1 MTIKEGVAWQGCPVS
16 QCILLARGAGV
27 WHDRTMKLGWIFG
40 LVAAFCLSAQVHTYG
55 ADWELV
61 TRDGREYVTLKSF
74 CDFYHFQYPGV
85 LQGDLVRLKNPQC
98 TITLKL
104 DSRESFI
111 NGVRYWLSFSIRQG
125 KEDWLISRVDLVK
138 LFEPVLRPYLID
150 SRKPVL
156 GVVIDAGHGGSDNG
170 AISSRRVMEKD
181 LTLDTA
187 FRLEKALQAA
197 GVKTVMT
204 RRSDVYVDLYER
216 AQRAASYPGY
226 IFVSIHFNSASP
238 DARGLETYCCSPR
251 GAGST
256 QSGGRVSRA
265 DYQKMPGNDNDN
277 LNALLA
283 SEVHK
288 MAALLNPNDIEA
300 DRGVKRAR
308 FVVLRQNTV
317 PGVLVE
323 GGFLSNRMESSV
335 LATAAYRQKLAE
347 AIAKGVLNYAAIML
361 PPEKRVTPPQVRP
374 SEPPKPVKPPVTT
387 ASAPI
392 PAPAKPATATV
403 VTPVKPAIAP
413 TPAPAPVH
421 TPAPT
426 PPAPTVAAP
435 VETNPERPSAVSP
448 TPAVTPAPAP
458 APEPAPAEAPAPTP
472 AAPAAEEKPAV
483 TAPEPEPS
491 TTIYPDQSGASAP
504 GMQPAQPEPDQP

>member
-1 MTIKEGVAWQGCPVS
+1 M
-16 QCILLARGAGV
+16 V

-40 LVAAFCLSAQVHTYG
+40 LVAAFCLSAQAYA

-61 TRDGREYVTLKSF
+61 TREGREYVTIKSF
-74 CDFYHFQYPGV
+74 CSFYNFQDPG
-85 LQGDLVRLKNPQC
+85 LPQGDTMRLKNQRAS
-98 TITLKL
+98 IVLKL
-104 DSRESFI
+104 DSRECFI
-111 NGVRYWLSFSIRQG
+111 NGVRYWLSFGVRST
-125 KEDWLISRVDLVK
+125 KDDWLLSRVDLVK

-150 SRKPVL
+150 IKKPVL

-187 FRLEKALQAA
+187 LRLEKLLRDA
-197 GVKTVMT
+197 GIKTVMT

-226 IFVSIHFNSASP
+226 IFVSIHFNSAGA
-238 DARGLETYCCSPR
+238 DARGLETYCSSPR

-256 QSGGRVSRA
+256 QAGGQVTRA
-265 DYQKMPGNDNDN
+265 DYQKTPGNETDS

-288 MAALLNPNDIEA
+288 VAVSVLNPNDIEA

-317 PGVLVE
+317 PSVLVE

-335 LATAAYRQKLAE
+335 LATASYRQKLAE
-347 AIAKGVLNYAAIML
+347 SIARGVQNYAAIML

-374 SEPPKPVKPPVTT
+374 TEPPKPVT
-387 ASAPI
+387 
-392 PAPAKPATATV
+392 PATAT
-403 VTPVKPAIAP
+403 TPKPATP
-413 TPAPAPVH
+413 TVTTTPPVAKPVPVPVPVPVTVS

-426 PPAPTVAAP
+426 TASSSSNPGIPVAPEPPPAAPVASESNPDKPAYSTSSPAPTVTTEPAT
-435 VETNPERPSAVSP
+435 ETKTPEPHNATPSITIYP
-448 TPAVTPAPAP
+448 TTPATPV
-458 APEPAPAEAPAPTP
+458 
-472 AAPAAEEKPAV
+472 EEKPRV
-483 TAPEPEPS
+483 TAPEPEPT
-491 TTIYPDQSGASAP
+491 TTIYHDQSAP
-504 GMQPAQPEPDQP
+504 KTAPAAPEPDQP